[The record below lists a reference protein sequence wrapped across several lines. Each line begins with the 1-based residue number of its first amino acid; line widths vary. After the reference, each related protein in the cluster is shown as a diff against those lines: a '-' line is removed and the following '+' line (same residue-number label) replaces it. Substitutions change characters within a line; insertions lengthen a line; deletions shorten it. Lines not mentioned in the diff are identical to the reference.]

1 MNDYIDRL
9 IGRSLNKAQVI
20 QPRLPAIFEPQTND
34 EPVLYKRKV
43 DIEPSYHSSKEDV
56 LIAPLPQTDKQIS
69 SADPVIKSFKTGKN
83 DQRSHTSDRS
93 ESSTQ
98 KDLTGPDRSELEEPA
113 PSLNFAH
120 AKTEYPEEF
129 MDTIA
134 DKDVSNENVVH
145 EISFEPDNKRAENSD
160 FIRPTNFIDQTIET
174 ESRPEESISKK
185 VATGKPEDQTLEKI
199 KIRDQFTPSYSSK
212 NEITIQQQNE
222 KETKSRS
229 DHRLDRGLNN
239 RLTSNSNIENIDQPL
254 SFSQKHSDQKNGL
267 QNPHDPESAFDT
279 FKGKLITGSGIE
291 LNNRTSLSN
300 DNLEQQESI
309 IRVNIG
315 RIEVRA
321 VTPSAPPPQHRNK
334 QFKPVLS
341 LDDYLSQRN
350 GGSR

>member
-1 MNDYIDRL
+1 M
-9 IGRSLNKAQVI
+9 
-20 QPRLPAIFEPQTND
+20 
-34 EPVLYKRKV
+34 
-43 DIEPSYHSSKEDV
+43 
-56 LIAPLPQTDKQIS
+56 
-69 SADPVIKSFKTGKN
+69 IKSIKTEKN
-83 DQRSHTSDRS
+83 DLRSHTPDRS
-93 ESSTQ
+93 VSSIQ
-98 KDLTGPDRSELEEPA
+98 KDPTGPDRSELEQPA
-113 PSLNFAH
+113 PSLNFAY
-120 AKTEYPEEF
+120 AKTEYSEDF
-129 MDTIA
+129 TDRI
-134 DKDVSNENVVH
+134 DNENVTQ